1 MQICTHEIKNL
12 ILIPQVHRLFLHL
25 YNQLS
30 RSTMLLLILTMEEE
44 KGEEEEREA
53 EVVMPIEVVITVI
66 IWPVV
71 SMMGTRGPIDMPKVA
86 RVMAVKV
93 STIMVTRTSINR
105 LINLLSISN
114 IISNGNSNSNLAS
127 SFKETN
133 SEAVALATMEAETE
147 AAVIDAWA
155 HMITS
160 TVWGTGKQIAP
171 LR

>member
-1 MQICTHEIKNL
+1 
-12 ILIPQVHRLFLHL
+12 
-25 YNQLS
+25 
-30 RSTMLLLILTMEEE
+30 MLLLILTMEEE

-53 EVVMPIEVVITVI
+53 EVVMPIEVVTMVI
-66 IWPVV
+66 IRPGV

-86 RVMAVKV
+86 RTMAARV
-93 STIMVTRTSINR
+93 STIMVTRISINR

-133 SEAVALATMEAETE
+133 SEAVALATMEAEIE

-155 HMITS
+155 HLITS

-171 LR
+171 PR

>member
-1 MQICTHEIKNL
+1 MQICTHEIRNL
-12 ILIPQVHRLFLHL
+12 ILIPQVHSLSLHL

-93 STIMVTRTSINR
+93 STITVTRTSINR
-105 LINLLSISN
+105 PIILLSISN
-114 IISNGNSNSNLAS
+114 TTSNGNSNSNLAS

-133 SEAVALATMEAETE
+133 SEAAVPTAMEAEG
-147 AAVIDAWA
+147 AVVTDAWA
-155 HMITS
+155 HMTTS
-160 TVWGTGKQIAP
+160 MVWGTGKQIAP
-171 LR
+171 PR